1 MANILHEVTNTDT
14 NMRAFVIANSVAG
27 RFNVILQDLDS
38 GENVPCA
45 VIVNNLAAAV
55 AKANEVVG

>member
-1 MANILHEVTNTDT
+1 METLHEIINADT
-14 NMRAFVIANSVAG
+14 NMRAYVVANSVAG

-45 VIVNNLAAAV
+45 LIVNDFAAAV